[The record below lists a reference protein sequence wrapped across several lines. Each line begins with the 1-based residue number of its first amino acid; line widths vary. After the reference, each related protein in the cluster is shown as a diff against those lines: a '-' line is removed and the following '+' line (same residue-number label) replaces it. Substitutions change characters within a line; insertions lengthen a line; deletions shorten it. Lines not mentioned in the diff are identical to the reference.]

1 MNERFQNRICFC
13 LFVRYADTLCTPGA
27 GALNDLWIIT
37 ADGRHAWK
45 IHAVRDDVSKDAAG
59 VLHPHYLDRPF
70 AVATDFDWSPDGSQM
85 MGLVITNRPDTR
97 KRGSGIIVLIDP
109 VY

>member
-1 MNERFQNRICFC
+1 M
-13 LFVRYADTLCTPGA
+13 TP
-27 GALNDLWIIT
+27 
-37 ADGRHAWK
+37 
-45 IHAVRDDVSKDAAG
+45 
-59 VLHPHYLDRPF
+59 LDPGSESLPKT
-70 AVATDFDWSPDGSQM
+70 VADFDWSPDGSQM